1 MSTETNTVT
10 RTVPLASDARLEDN
24 CPYVAT
30 GPTTLRC
37 SKCNRPLMPKD
48 ARRTPTG
55 YVCPYYV
62 KARVATFYNAQP
74 IHYVIGGAI
83 ALALG
88 IVGGFALQLVGSI
101 GFFAI
106 ILSVFIGPI
115 VGGVVAE
122 AIRRALGKT
131 RGQYMW
137 LVAAISMGVGAA
149 YFTILPPIVF
159 LLAGSPRFLFAL
171 IPTLGLALAIGAL
184 VARMRV

>member
-1 MSTETNTVT
+1 MSAESITAQNTAS
-10 RTVPLASDARLEDN
+10 PASDARPEDS
-24 CPYVAT
+24 CPYVAS

-37 SKCNRPLMPKD
+37 AKCNRPLMPKD

-55 YVCPYYV
+55 YVCPYYI
-62 KARVATFYNAQP
+62 KARVATFYNARP

-88 IVGGFALQLVGSI
+88 ALGGFVLQLVGSI

-106 ILSVFIGPI
+106 ILSAFVGPI

-137 LVAAISMGVGAA
+137 LVAAVCVGIGAA
-149 YFTILPPIVF
+149 YFTLLPPIVL

-171 IPTLGLALAIGAL
+171 IPVLGLALAIGAL

>member
-1 MSTETNTVT
+1 MSIQPNAVPNTL
-10 RTVPLASDARLEDN
+10 PLASDARPEES
-24 CPYVAT
+24 CPYVAS

-55 YVCPYYV
+55 YVCPFYI

-83 ALALG
+83 ALGLG
-88 IVGGFALQLVGSI
+88 VVGGFVLQLVGSI

-106 ILSVFIGPI
+106 ILSAFVGPI

-159 LLAGSPRFLFAL
+159 LLAGSPRFIFAL
-171 IPTLGLALAIGAL
+171 IPVLGLALAIGAL